1 MDSATRSCQSGTGTV
16 VRKCVQVVNGSAAAT
31 KRKKFVMTD
40 EVEKLKALLE
50 ENIRKHPYATSKA
63 DREQLQDI
71 VNQEK
76 AERNRNRN
84 RDEVMW

>member
-1 MDSATRSCQSGTGTV
+1 
-16 VRKCVQVVNGSAAAT
+16 
-31 KRKKFVMTD
+31 MTD